1 MRLFSK
7 LTVHMLCVRVRLRYD
22 VDVVGR
28 DSACSSTLNHMCE
41 YAEGFFLVSR
51 DHDIVAS
58 S

>member
-1 MRLFSK
+1 
-7 LTVHMLCVRVRLRYD
+7 MLCVRVRLRYD